1 MTPDT
6 PPNKIPWPPIILV
19 SGIAAGF
26 VLRAIWP
33 LPWTV
38 GAARD
43 VLKGVGVVLVIVA
56 ILLILLSIRELRNH
70 KTTVNPTG
78 KSTHLVTS
86 GPFAFSRNPIYL
98 SNMLLIS
105 GLGLATSNAWMLLIA
120 AVTGV
125 LEHRFAILREERHLE
140 ARFGKAWRD
149 YAKRVRRWV

>member
-1 MTPDT
+1 MNPDT
-6 PPNKIPWPPIILV
+6 PPNKIPWPPIILA
-19 SGIAAGF
+19 SGIIIGF
-26 VLRAIWP
+26 LLRAIMP

-43 VLKGVGVVLVIVA
+43 VLQGVGAVLIIVS
-56 ILLILLSIRELRNH
+56 ILLILLAINELRKH

-78 KSTHLVTS
+78 KSAHLVTS

-98 SNMLLIS
+98 GNMLLIS
-105 GLGLATSNAWMLLIA
+105 GIGLATGNAWMLLIA
-120 AVTGV
+120 IVTGA
-125 LEHRFAILREERHLE
+125 LEQRFAILREERHLE

>member
-19 SGIAAGF
+19 GGIVAGF
-26 VLRAIWP
+26 LLRAVMP
-33 LPWTV
+33 LPWTA

-43 VLKGVGVVLVIVA
+43 VLQGVGVVMIVVA
-56 ILLILLSIRELRNH
+56 VLLILLTIAELRKH

-78 KSTHLVTS
+78 KSAHLVTS

-98 SNMLLIS
+98 GNVLLIC
-105 GLGLATSNAWMLLIA
+105 GLGLALGNAWMLLVAI
-120 AVTGV
+120 VTGT
-125 LEHRFAILREERHLE
+125 LEQRFAILREERHLE